1 MKLWLRIICGV
12 ALSCMCLFVCV
23 GYAGFTSDMRVTGT
37 ATSDPPE
44 GVFITNITSSGTNN
58 ASAVVNG
65 YSMTVVNSTVNLGT
79 NRNATLTFTVTVFN
93 NTSIDYGYNAMIYTV
108 GEGTYDN
115 ETIVVTPQ
123 IERREVVASQEYLT
137 FDVTVSYVAG
147 VSITNNILNSVITY
161 EFLPL
166 DDIPEDEAE
175 IAVSGVLGQ
184 FKNILNNEVTG
195 VPDSYNGLITQMDN
209 YNANDRHDDSYIGN
223 VDGASSGDV
232 ELLDKLFQGQLS
244 LNINGV
250 DTPVTVM
257 IKEEDID
264 GNTTNGDEMTIYMTT
279 DDLQKQNSGW
289 FSQPEYASV
298 YAAVFRKV
306 TAADG
311 TTSWE
316 QIGEMYHGSA
326 EIKRYDGWPG
336 NGSFD
341 TDNWRLLNDAGHR
354 TSTTIK
360 NIIQSLE

>member
-1 MKLWLRIICGV
+1 MKLWLRILCGV

-23 GYAGFTSDMRVTGT
+23 GYAGFTSEMRISGT

-44 GVFITNITSSGTNN
+44 GVFITTITSSGTNN

-115 ETIVVTPQ
+115 ESIVVTPQ
-123 IERREVVASQEYLT
+123 IERREVVASQESLT
-137 FDVTVSYVAG
+137 FDVTVSYASG

-175 IAVSGVLGQ
+175 IAVSGVLEQ
-184 FKNILNNEVTG
+184 FRKILNNEVVGNT
-195 VPDSYNGLITQMDN
+195 DSYGQLLTQMDDYRN
-209 YNANDRHDDSYIGN
+209 NDRYNESYIGN
-223 VDGASSGDV
+223 VDGASGEDVALLGD
-232 ELLDKLFQGQLS
+232 LFQGQLS
-244 LNINGV
+244 LNINGT

-257 IKEEDID
+257 IKNEEID
-264 GNTTNGDEMTIYMTT
+264 GNTANGNEMTIYMTT
-279 DDLQKQNSGW
+279 HDLQKQNTGW
-289 FSQPEYASV
+289 FAPTEYANV
-298 YAAVFRKV
+298 YAAVFRKE
-306 TAADG
+306 TLDDG
-311 TTSWE
+311 TTVWR
-316 QIGEMYHGSA
+316 QVGDMYLGSA
-326 EIKRYDGWPG
+326 EIKQYSGRPG
-336 NGSFD
+336 SGSFD
-341 TDNWRLLNDAGHR
+341 TDNWRLLNDAGNR
-354 TSTTIK
+354 TSTTIE